1 MTKVTRKIFTIAL
14 VLLISAC
21 SGGSNRQAEMSPFD
35 ALMAIEAYNNG
46 DGIAPKALTLEIYEI
61 AGMVGVSEA
70 NLEAINASVLDQISG
85 GADSKV
91 EIQALVDRVLA
102 LAVIQEF
109 ANGDGVTPPPLTIAQ
124 YEAAGILGVTASNLS
139 AMNATVLAK
148 GQEGAN
154 TAEKIDA
161 MVKPSSIAV
170 IETYNNGDGTTP
182 PALTVTQYTAAG
194 VIGVTSHNLAA
205 VNAAVLSQAT
215 AGADTEAEIQTLV
228 DRVNALAVIEAYNNG
243 DGTPPTA
250 LTLADYTDAGI
261 TGVTSG
267 NLAAVNAAVL
277 AQAAAGADAEAEI
290 QALVDRVNALA
301 GIEAYNNGDGTA
313 PAALTLAD
321 YTDAG
326 ITGVTSGNL
335 AAVNAAVLAQATAGA
350 DAEAEIQALV
360 DRVNALAGIE
370 AYNNGN
376 GTTPAALTLADYT
389 DAGITGVTSGNLAAV
404 NAAVLAQAT
413 AGADTEAEIQ
423 ALVNAIR
430 PVLTETA
437 VIGTVNVNT
446 PTFTFNSTISGTI
459 TYGGSCSGTTTAATE
474 NGNSIVFNRLADG
487 TYSNCTL
494 TVTQSAG
501 TASLPLNVTDFKVA
515 TIASK
520 IIYSDIDGDGTDD
533 TIITGTFNT
542 DGSAIQTLSDTD
554 ANGSTEQTINYT
566 YDADGKVT
574 ASTTIGT
581 NDSVSTYT
589 YNADGTPQRID
600 TDMAVGTDFWQI
612 YTYDASLRAITL
624 SAEANVGVDIYLYMD
639 FYTLDDEGN
648 RIQTDRDFSNNGS
661 IGRVWT
667 RTYNAN
673 RDILVATEDTN
684 NDGTVNAIETKTYD
698 AYHNV
703 LTFEDDDD
711 GDPNT
716 VNTTYT
722 TEYTYDLSGNVLTS
736 RMTNDADG
744 TVALIRSVYTFY

>member
-70 NLEAINASVLDQISG
+70 NLEAINASVLEQISG

-170 IETYNNGDGTTP
+170 IETYNNGDGTIP

-194 VIGVTSHNLAA
+194 VIGVTS
-205 VNAAVLSQAT
+205 
-215 AGADTEAEIQTLV
+215 D
-228 DRVNALAVIEAYNNG
+228 
-243 DGTPPTA
+243 
-250 LTLADYTDAGI
+250 
-261 TGVTSG
+261 

-277 AQAAAGADAEAEI
+277 AQATAGADTEAEI

-301 GIEAYNNGDGTA
+301 GIEAYNNGDGT
-313 PAALTLAD
+313 
-321 YTDAG
+321 
-326 ITGVTSGNL
+326 
-335 AAVNAAVLAQATAGA
+335 
-350 DAEAEIQALV
+350 
-360 DRVNALAGIE
+360 
-370 AYNNGN
+370 
-376 GTTPAALTLADYT
+376 TPTALTLADYT

-413 AGADTEAEIQ
+413 AGADTEVEIQ

-574 ASTTIGT
+574 DTTTIGT

-624 SAEANVGVDIYLYMD
+624 SAEANIGMDIYLYME
-639 FYTLDDEGN
+639 FFTLDDEGN
-648 RIQTDRDFSNNGS
+648 RIQTDKDFSNNGS
-661 IGRVWT
+661 IDRVWT

-744 TVALIRSVYTFY
+744 TVALIRYVYTFN

>member
-61 AGMVGVSEA
+61 AGMVGVSKA
-70 NLEAINASVLDQISG
+70 NLEAINASVLEQISG

-170 IETYNNGDGTTP
+170 IETYNNGDGTIP

-194 VIGVTSHNLAA
+194 VIGVTS
-205 VNAAVLSQAT
+205 
-215 AGADTEAEIQTLV
+215 D
-228 DRVNALAVIEAYNNG
+228 
-243 DGTPPTA
+243 
-250 LTLADYTDAGI
+250 
-261 TGVTSG
+261 

-277 AQAAAGADAEAEI
+277 AQATAGADTEAEI

-301 GIEAYNNGDGTA
+301 GIEAYNNGDGT
-313 PAALTLAD
+313 
-321 YTDAG
+321 
-326 ITGVTSGNL
+326 
-335 AAVNAAVLAQATAGA
+335 
-350 DAEAEIQALV
+350 
-360 DRVNALAGIE
+360 
-370 AYNNGN
+370 
-376 GTTPAALTLADYT
+376 TPTALTLADYT

-413 AGADTEAEIQ
+413 AGADTEVEIQ

-574 ASTTIGT
+574 DTTTIGT

-624 SAEANVGVDIYLYMD
+624 SAEANIGMDTYLYME
-639 FYTLDDEGN
+639 FFTLDDEGN
-648 RIQTDRDFSNNGS
+648 RIQTDKDFSNNGS
-661 IGRVWT
+661 IDRVWT

-744 TVALIRSVYTFY
+744 TVALIRYVYTFN

>member
-61 AGMVGVSEA
+61 AGMIGVSEA

-194 VIGVTSHNLAA
+194 VIGVTS
-205 VNAAVLSQAT
+205 
-215 AGADTEAEIQTLV
+215 D
-228 DRVNALAVIEAYNNG
+228 
-243 DGTPPTA
+243 
-250 LTLADYTDAGI
+250 
-261 TGVTSG
+261 
-267 NLAAVNAAVL
+267 
-277 AQAAAGADAEAEI
+277 
-290 QALVDRVNALA
+290 
-301 GIEAYNNGDGTA
+301 
-313 PAALTLAD
+313 
-321 YTDAG
+321 
-326 ITGVTSGNL
+326 
-335 AAVNAAVLAQATAGA
+335 
-350 DAEAEIQALV
+350 
-360 DRVNALAGIE
+360 
-370 AYNNGN
+370 
-376 GTTPAALTLADYT
+376 
-389 DAGITGVTSGNLAAV
+389 NLAAV

-648 RIQTDRDFSNNGS
+648 RIQTDKDFSNNGS

>member
-70 NLEAINASVLDQISG
+70 NLEAINASVLEQISG

-124 YEAAGILGVTASNLS
+124 FEAAGILGVTASNLS

-170 IETYNNGDGTTP
+170 IETYNNGDGTIP

-194 VIGVTSHNLAA
+194 VIGVTS
-205 VNAAVLSQAT
+205 
-215 AGADTEAEIQTLV
+215 D
-228 DRVNALAVIEAYNNG
+228 
-243 DGTPPTA
+243 
-250 LTLADYTDAGI
+250 
-261 TGVTSG
+261 

-277 AQAAAGADAEAEI
+277 AQATAGADTEAEI

-301 GIEAYNNGDGTA
+301 GIEAYNNGDGT
-313 PAALTLAD
+313 
-321 YTDAG
+321 
-326 ITGVTSGNL
+326 
-335 AAVNAAVLAQATAGA
+335 
-350 DAEAEIQALV
+350 
-360 DRVNALAGIE
+360 
-370 AYNNGN
+370 
-376 GTTPAALTLADYT
+376 TPTALTLADYT

-413 AGADTEAEIQ
+413 AGADTEVEIQ

-574 ASTTIGT
+574 DTTTIGT

-624 SAEANVGVDIYLYMD
+624 SAEANIGMDTYLYME
-639 FYTLDDEGN
+639 FFTLDDEGN
-648 RIQTDRDFSNNGS
+648 RIQTDKDFSNNGS
-661 IGRVWT
+661 IDRVWT

>member
-70 NLEAINASVLDQISG
+70 NLEAINASVLEQISG

-170 IETYNNGDGTTP
+170 IETYNNGDGTIP

-194 VIGVTSHNLAA
+194 VIGVTSDNLAA
-205 VNAAVLSQAT
+205 VNAAVLAQAT
-215 AGADTEAEIQTLV
+215 AGADTEAEIQALV

-243 DGTPPTA
+243 DGTTPT
-250 LTLADYTDAGI
+250 
-261 TGVTSG
+261 
-267 NLAAVNAAVL
+267 
-277 AQAAAGADAEAEI
+277 
-290 QALVDRVNALA
+290 
-301 GIEAYNNGDGTA
+301 
-313 PAALTLAD
+313 
-321 YTDAG
+321 
-326 ITGVTSGNL
+326 
-335 AAVNAAVLAQATAGA
+335 
-350 DAEAEIQALV
+350 
-360 DRVNALAGIE
+360 
-370 AYNNGN
+370 
-376 GTTPAALTLADYT
+376 ALTLADYT

-413 AGADTEAEIQ
+413 AGADTEVEIQ

-574 ASTTIGT
+574 DTTTIGT

-624 SAEANVGVDIYLYMD
+624 SAEANIGMDIYLYME
-639 FYTLDDEGN
+639 FFTLDDEGN
-648 RIQTDRDFSNNGS
+648 RIQTDKDFSNNGS
-661 IGRVWT
+661 IDRVWT

-744 TVALIRSVYTFY
+744 TVALIRYVYTFN

>member
-1 MTKVTRKIFTIAL
+1 M
-14 VLLISAC
+14 
-21 SGGSNRQAEMSPFD
+21 
-35 ALMAIEAYNNG
+35 
-46 DGIAPKALTLEIYEI
+46 
-61 AGMVGVSEA
+61 
-70 NLEAINASVLDQISG
+70 
-85 GADSKV
+85 
-91 EIQALVDRVLA
+91 
-102 LAVIQEF
+102 
-109 ANGDGVTPPPLTIAQ
+109 
-124 YEAAGILGVTASNLS
+124 
-139 AMNATVLAK
+139 
-148 GQEGAN
+148 
-154 TAEKIDA
+154 
-161 MVKPSSIAV
+161 
-170 IETYNNGDGTTP
+170 
-182 PALTVTQYTAAG
+182 
-194 VIGVTSHNLAA
+194 
-205 VNAAVLSQAT
+205 
-215 AGADTEAEIQTLV
+215 
-228 DRVNALAVIEAYNNG
+228 
-243 DGTPPTA
+243 
-250 LTLADYTDAGI
+250 
-261 TGVTSG
+261 
-267 NLAAVNAAVL
+267 
-277 AQAAAGADAEAEI
+277 
-290 QALVDRVNALA
+290 
-301 GIEAYNNGDGTA
+301 
-313 PAALTLAD
+313 
-321 YTDAG
+321 
-326 ITGVTSGNL
+326 
-335 AAVNAAVLAQATAGA
+335 
-350 DAEAEIQALV
+350 
-360 DRVNALAGIE
+360 
-370 AYNNGN
+370 
-376 GTTPAALTLADYT
+376 
-389 DAGITGVTSGNLAAV
+389 

-413 AGADTEAEIQ
+413 AGADTEVEIQ

-574 ASTTIGT
+574 DTTTIGT

-624 SAEANVGVDIYLYMD
+624 SAEANIGMDIYLYME
-639 FYTLDDEGN
+639 FFTLDDEGN
-648 RIQTDRDFSNNGS
+648 RIQTDKDFSNNGS
-661 IGRVWT
+661 IDRVWT

-744 TVALIRSVYTFY
+744 TVALIRYVYTFN

>member
-70 NLEAINASVLDQISG
+70 NLEAINASVLEQISG

-170 IETYNNGDGTTP
+170 IETYNNGDGTIP

-194 VIGVTSHNLAA
+194 VIGVTS
-205 VNAAVLSQAT
+205 
-215 AGADTEAEIQTLV
+215 D
-228 DRVNALAVIEAYNNG
+228 
-243 DGTPPTA
+243 
-250 LTLADYTDAGI
+250 
-261 TGVTSG
+261 
-267 NLAAVNAAVL
+267 
-277 AQAAAGADAEAEI
+277 
-290 QALVDRVNALA
+290 
-301 GIEAYNNGDGTA
+301 
-313 PAALTLAD
+313 
-321 YTDAG
+321 
-326 ITGVTSGNL
+326 
-335 AAVNAAVLAQATAGA
+335 
-350 DAEAEIQALV
+350 
-360 DRVNALAGIE
+360 
-370 AYNNGN
+370 
-376 GTTPAALTLADYT
+376 
-389 DAGITGVTSGNLAAV
+389 NLAAV

-413 AGADTEAEIQ
+413 AGADTEVEIQ

-574 ASTTIGT
+574 DTTTIGT

-624 SAEANVGVDIYLYMD
+624 SAEANIGMDTYLYME
-639 FYTLDDEGN
+639 FFTLDDEGN
-648 RIQTDRDFSNNGS
+648 RIQTDKDFSNNGS
-661 IGRVWT
+661 IDRVWT

-744 TVALIRSVYTFY
+744 TVALIRYVYTFN

>member
-61 AGMVGVSEA
+61 AGMVGVSKA
-70 NLEAINASVLDQISG
+70 NLEAINASVLEQISG

-170 IETYNNGDGTTP
+170 IETYNNGDGTIP

-194 VIGVTSHNLAA
+194 VIGVTS
-205 VNAAVLSQAT
+205 
-215 AGADTEAEIQTLV
+215 D
-228 DRVNALAVIEAYNNG
+228 
-243 DGTPPTA
+243 
-250 LTLADYTDAGI
+250 
-261 TGVTSG
+261 

-277 AQAAAGADAEAEI
+277 AQATAGADTEAEI

-301 GIEAYNNGDGTA
+301 GIEAYNNGDGT
-313 PAALTLAD
+313 
-321 YTDAG
+321 
-326 ITGVTSGNL
+326 
-335 AAVNAAVLAQATAGA
+335 
-350 DAEAEIQALV
+350 
-360 DRVNALAGIE
+360 
-370 AYNNGN
+370 
-376 GTTPAALTLADYT
+376 TPATLTLADYT

-413 AGADTEAEIQ
+413 AGADTEVEIQ

-574 ASTTIGT
+574 DTTTIGT

-624 SAEANVGVDIYLYMD
+624 SAEANIGMDIYLYME
-639 FYTLDDEGN
+639 FFTLDDEGN
-648 RIQTDRDFSNNGS
+648 RIQTDKDFSNNGS
-661 IGRVWT
+661 IDRVWT

-744 TVALIRSVYTFY
+744 TVALIRYVYTFN

>member
-194 VIGVTSHNLAA
+194 VIGVTSDNLAA

-243 DGTPPTA
+243 DGTPPT
-250 LTLADYTDAGI
+250 
-261 TGVTSG
+261 
-267 NLAAVNAAVL
+267 
-277 AQAAAGADAEAEI
+277 
-290 QALVDRVNALA
+290 
-301 GIEAYNNGDGTA
+301 
-313 PAALTLAD
+313 
-321 YTDAG
+321 
-326 ITGVTSGNL
+326 
-335 AAVNAAVLAQATAGA
+335 
-350 DAEAEIQALV
+350 
-360 DRVNALAGIE
+360 
-370 AYNNGN
+370 
-376 GTTPAALTLADYT
+376 ALTLADYT

-648 RIQTDRDFSNNGS
+648 RIQTDKDFSNNGS